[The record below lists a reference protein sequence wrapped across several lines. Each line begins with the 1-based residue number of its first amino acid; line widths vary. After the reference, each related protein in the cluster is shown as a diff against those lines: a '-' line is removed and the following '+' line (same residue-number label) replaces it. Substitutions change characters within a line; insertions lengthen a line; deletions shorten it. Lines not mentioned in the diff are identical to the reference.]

1 MRVKAA
7 IWVAAFIRR
16 VNASGASA
24 VLVRRGAEEAG
35 PILIRIDRLDG
46 TGDLYVPAP
55 QSAYDE
61 DHPGERLFVRRFG
74 GGPVSSERLVEAIAR
89 ETRIDPDLWL
99 IDVEDRQGRSFLDEQ
114 VVE

>member
-35 PILIRIDRLDG
+35 PILVRIDRLDG

-55 QSAYDE
+55 QSAYRD
-61 DHPGERLFVRRFG
+61 DHPGERLFVRRFRE
-74 GGPVSSERLVEAIAR
+74 GPVAMARLAEAIAR

-99 IDVEDRQGRSFLDEQ
+99 IDVEDRAGRDFLGDQLAE
-114 VVE
+114 

>member
-7 IWVAAFIRR
+7 IWVAAYLRR

-35 PILIRIDRLDG
+35 PIFIRIDRLDG
-46 TGDLYVPAP
+46 TGELYSPAP

-61 DHPGERLFVRRFG
+61 ASPTDRLFTRRFPGGPAPAERLA
-74 GGPVSSERLVEAIAR
+74 EAIAR
-89 ETRIDPDLWL
+89 ELRMDPDLWL
-99 IDVEDRQGRSFLDEQ
+99 IDVEDRDGRNFLDEL